1 MKHNRN
7 AKQVL
12 MNVQRQLQDNDD
24 VIVVFARHDEENEE
38 MQFYIETTYERINDK
53 LGALESAKLILWENS

>member
-7 AKQVL
+7 ARQVL
-12 MNVQRQLQDNDD
+12 MSVQKELQHDDD
-24 VIVVFARHDEENEE
+24 VIVVLARHDEENGE
-38 MQFYIETTYERINDK
+38 MQYYVETTYERINDK

>member
-24 VIVVFARHDEENEE
+24 VIVVFARHDEKNEE